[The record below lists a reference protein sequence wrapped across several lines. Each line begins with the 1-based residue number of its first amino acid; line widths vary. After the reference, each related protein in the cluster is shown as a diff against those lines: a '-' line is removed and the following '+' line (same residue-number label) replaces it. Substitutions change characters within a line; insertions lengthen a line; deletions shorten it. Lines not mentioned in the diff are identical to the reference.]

1 VIGASFVSTLVVH
14 SRLKLAAD
22 TEHYDANQ
30 QNPLISE
37 SFSHL
42 LELVWWYVL
51 VIQGSFIWLVLLRP
65 SG

>member
-1 VIGASFVSTLVVH
+1 MIGASFVNTLVVQ

-22 TEHYDANQ
+22 TEHYDAIR

-37 SFSHL
+37 SFNHW

-51 VIQGSFIWLVLLRP
+51 VVQGSFMY
-65 SG
+65 